1 MRAVSAFLATFTMA
15 STIAVAYMAP
25 AVASG
30 SGGCDPYVNGTVI
43 PVPCSSSGGGSGS
56 GGSANSGTVNVGCSF
71 VSLDKDQAQQLGLAW
86 PPPDGYTW
94 ALMDCLGGSTGP
106 GPQAVLLNSS
116 TGAPAV
122 TPQQLLVRA
131 LRELRLPYLTPRTAP
146 PRGHDGLVGLPE
158 WYWIPARGWRPLSVT
173 VRAGSIWATATAVP
187 VELTLNPG
195 GGLKPVTCAGPG
207 TPYDPAKS
215 AAAQHTGC
223 SYVYEQSSVGQPG
236 KAYQASLTVSWTVS
250 WTGSGGAGGILDRA
264 LPVPFTF
271 SLRVA
276 QGEAL
281 VSQP

>member
-1 MRAVSAFLATFTMA
+1 MRAVSAWLATLAIAATMA
-15 STIAVAYMAP
+15 GAYVAP
-25 AVASG
+25 AAASG

-56 GGSANSGTVNVGCSF
+56 GGSGGSGTVTVGCSF
-71 VSLDKDQAQQLGLAW
+71 VPLDKSQAQQLGLAW
-86 PPPDGYTW
+86 PPPDGYRW
-94 ALMDCLGGSTGP
+94 ALMDCLGGSTGR
-106 GPQAVLLNSS
+106 GPQAVLVNNS

-131 LRELRLPYLTPRTAP
+131 LRELRLPYLGPRTAP

-158 WYWIPARGWRPLSVT
+158 WYWIPASDWGPLSVT
-173 VRAGSIWATATAVP
+173 VRAGSVWATATAVP

-195 GGLKPVTCAGPG
+195 GGLDPVTCAGPG
-207 TPYDPAKS
+207 TAYDPAKS
-215 AAAQHTGC
+215 AADQHTGC
-223 SYVYEQSSVGQPG
+223 SYVYEQPSAGQPG
-236 KAYQASLTVSWTVS
+236 NAYRASLTVSWKVS

-264 LPVPFTF
+264 LPVAVTF

-276 QGEAL
+276 QSEAL

>member
-1 MRAVSAFLATFTMA
+1 MRTVSAWVATLV
-15 STIAVAYMAP
+15 IACAIAAAYVAP

-56 GGSANSGTVNVGCSF
+56 GGSGGSGAVNVGCSF
-71 VSLDKDQAQQLGLAW
+71 VPLDKNQAQQLGLSW
-86 PPPDGYTW
+86 PPPDGYRW

-106 GPQAVLLNSS
+106 GPQAVLLNNS
-116 TGAPAV
+116 TGSPAV
-122 TPQQLLVRA
+122 TPQQLLIRA
-131 LRELRLPYLTPRTAP
+131 LRELRLPYLGPRTAP

-158 WYWIPARGWRPLSVT
+158 WYWIPASRWRPLSVT

-207 TPYDPAKS
+207 TAYDPAKS
-215 AAAQHTGC
+215 AAGQHRGC
-223 SYVYEQSSVGQPG
+223 SYVYEQPSVGQPG
-236 KAYQASLTVSWTVS
+236 NAYQASLTVSWRVS
-250 WTGSGGAGGILDRA
+250 WTGSGGAGTILDRA
-264 LPVPFTF
+264 LPVTVRFT
-271 SLRVA
+271 LRVA